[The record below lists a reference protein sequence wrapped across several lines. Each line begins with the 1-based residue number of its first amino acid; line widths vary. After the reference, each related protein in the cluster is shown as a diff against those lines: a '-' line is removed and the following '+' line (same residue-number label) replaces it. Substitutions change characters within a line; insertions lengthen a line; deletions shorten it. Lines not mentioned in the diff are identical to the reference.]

1 MCSVRSRVRVGLLYD
16 KEVTHIA
23 KQHSEAAEDER
34 QPRDDDLRIDS
45 AILVLLNG
53 HKEQRPWSVHEME
66 LEIGDRIAVIDSLAR
81 LKGAGLIHRCGDFVW
96 ISRAALA
103 ADALAI

>member
-1 MCSVRSRVRVGLLYD
+1 
-16 KEVTHIA
+16 
-23 KQHSEAAEDER
+23 
-34 QPRDDDLRIDS
+34 
-45 AILVLLNG
+45 
-53 HKEQRPWSVHEME
+53 ME
-66 LEIGDRIAVIDSLAR
+66 LEIGDRIAVIDRLAR